1 MIKSI
6 ALSLMLVAGSSFV
19 SFAQDRVIVD
29 ERPAITIPLPGVS
42 VERRDRT
49 VIERRDV
56 EKRRGDC
63 DSKTVRT
70 EGPEGSKTVTK
81 ERCD

>member
-1 MIKSI
+1 MIMMKTV
-6 ALSLMLVAGSSFV
+6 ALSVLFAAVSSI
-19 SFAQDRVIVD
+19 STLADRVIVD
-29 ERPAITIPLPGVS
+29 RPAITVPLPGVS
-42 VERRDRT
+42 VEKRDRA
-49 VIERRDV
+49 VIEKREV

>member
-6 ALSLMLVAGSSFV
+6 ALSLMLVAGSSFA

-42 VERRDRT
+42 VEKRDRT

-56 EKRRGDC
+56 EKKRGDC

>member
-1 MIKSI
+1 MIMKTV
-6 ALSLMLVAGSSFV
+6 ALSILFAAVSSI
-19 SFAQDRVIVD
+19 STLAEDRVIVD
-29 ERPAITIPLPGVS
+29 RPAITVPLPGVS
-42 VERRDRT
+42 VEKRDRA
-49 VIERRDV
+49 VIEKREV

>member
-42 VERRDRT
+42 VEKRDRT

>member
-6 ALSLMLVAGSSFV
+6 ALSLMLVAGSSIV

-42 VERRDRT
+42 VEKRDRT

>member
-6 ALSLMLVAGSSFV
+6 ALSLMLVAGSSIV

>member
-1 MIKSI
+1 MMKSL
-6 ALSLMLVAGSSFV
+6 ALSLALVAASSIV
-19 SFAQDRVIVD
+19 SIAQDRVIVD

-70 EGPEGSKTVTK
+70 EGPEGTKTVTK

>member
-1 MIKSI
+1 MMKSL
-6 ALSLMLVAGSSFV
+6 ALSLALVAASSIV
-19 SFAQDRVIVD
+19 SVAQDRVIVD

-70 EGPEGSKTVTK
+70 EGPEGTKTVTK

>member
-1 MIKSI
+1 MMKSL
-6 ALSLMLVAGSSFV
+6 ALSLALVVASSIV
-19 SFAQDRVIVD
+19 SVAQDRVIVD
-29 ERPAITIPLPGVS
+29 ERPAITIPLPGIS

-70 EGPEGSKTVTK
+70 EGPEGTKTVTK